1 MKTTLKFCIASLF
14 IGGFIYFCLQG
25 PKGDGAASR
34 SVGHGA
40 GPVGSLLASEAVH
53 VAASRLSFSE
63 PVRDFHV
70 VSGASLR
77 AEPWLTD
84 NGATV
89 TVSWENI
96 PSPSISEPFDWVG
109 FYCPSGADGSAY
121 LDYSFVG
128 ESPTHAEGRGSLKF
142 VLYNLRTDC
151 EFRYYKNSTLTTLL
165 AVSNKVNFRG
175 GKSEPLQG
183 HLALTEDP
191 TQMRVSWTTGNSTTP
206 VVYYGLSRDNLTLSA
221 TGTSKTYTI
230 SDLCGPPAN
239 DSSFFVDPGSL
250 HDVLLTNLK
259 PKTMYYYKYGS
270 GDSFS
275 EVKNFTTAIVAG
287 DTTPFKF
294 IMYGD
299 MGLSSP
305 PGAETTAQLVLNEV
319 LGGAAFVMHQG
330 DLSYALGHAV
340 KWDTWMNLIEP
351 YASLAPYM
359 ISIGNHE
366 YDHEVGGSK
375 DPSHAG
381 GEGFHPEW
389 GNFVYDSAGECGVP
403 PFYRFH
409 MPDNGN
415 SVFWYRYDYGL
426 VHFTVISTE
435 HDFTPG
441 SPMYSWIE
449 KDLQS
454 VNRELTPWLIF
465 VGHRPMYCSVKYPSD
480 YRVAVGIQEALED
493 LFYEHSVDLAV
504 WAHYHFYERT
514 CAVYK
519 QVCDPKGTVHIVVGS
534 AGYELD
540 DAGTYNVPWSIYHEI
555 NFGYL
560 RVQVANASALHLEYV
575 HNKDRIITD
584 QVWLLKKPDVL
595 RLHRSVT
602 VNQY

>member
-1 MKTTLKFCIASLF
+1 MKTTLKFCITANASLF
-14 IGGFIYFCLQG
+14 IGGIIYFCLQG
-25 PKGDGAASR
+25 TPYGDSAVSR
-34 SVGHGA
+34 RIRHGA
-40 GPVGSLLASEAVH
+40 GQARSLLASGVVH

-63 PVRDFHV
+63 PVRDLRD

-84 NGATV
+84 NGTTV

-96 PSPSISEPFDWVG
+96 HSPSISQPFDWVG
-109 FYCPSGADGSAY
+109 LYCTSGADGRAY
-121 LDYSFVG
+121 LDYSFIS

-151 EFRYYKNSTLTTLL
+151 EFRYYQNSTLTTLL

-175 GKSEPLQG
+175 GKSRPLRG

-191 TQMRVSWTTGNSTTP
+191 TQMRVSWTTGSSTRP

-270 GDSFS
+270 GVSFS
-275 EVKNFTTAIVAG
+275 EVKNFTTAVVAG
-287 DTTPFKF
+287 DTTRFKF

-330 DLSYALGHAV
+330 DLSYALGRAV

-359 ISIGNHE
+359 IGIGNHE

-375 DPSHAG
+375 DPSHTG

-389 GNFVYDSAGECGVP
+389 GNFGYDSAGECGVP

-415 SVFWYRYDYGL
+415 SVFWYSFDYGL

-449 KDLQS
+449 KDFQS
-454 VNRELTPWLIF
+454 VNR
-465 VGHRPMYCSVKYPSD
+465 
-480 YRVAVGIQEALED
+480 
-493 LFYEHSVDLAV
+493 
-504 WAHYHFYERT
+504 
-514 CAVYK
+514 
-519 QVCDPKGTVHIVVGS
+519 
-534 AGYELD
+534 
-540 DAGTYNVPWSIYHEI
+540 N
-555 NFGYL
+555 
-560 RVQVANASALHLEYV
+560 
-575 HNKDRIITD
+575 
-584 QVWLLKKPDVL
+584 
-595 RLHRSVT
+595 
-602 VNQY
+602 

>member
-84 NGATV
+84 NGAAV

-151 EFRYYKNSTLTTLL
+151 EFRYYQNSTLTTLL

-221 TGTSKTYTI
+221 TGTS
-230 SDLCGPPAN
+230 DL
-239 DSSFFVDPGSL
+239 
-250 HDVLLTNLK
+250 H
-259 PKTMYYYKYGS
+259 
-270 GDSFS
+270 
-275 EVKNFTTAIVAG
+275 
-287 DTTPFKF
+287 
-294 IMYGD
+294 
-299 MGLSSP
+299 
-305 PGAETTAQLVLNEV
+305 
-319 LGGAAFVMHQG
+319 
-330 DLSYALGHAV
+330 
-340 KWDTWMNLIEP
+340 
-351 YASLAPYM
+351 
-359 ISIGNHE
+359 
-366 YDHEVGGSK
+366 
-375 DPSHAG
+375 
-381 GEGFHPEW
+381 
-389 GNFVYDSAGECGVP
+389 
-403 PFYRFH
+403 
-409 MPDNGN
+409 
-415 SVFWYRYDYGL
+415 
-426 VHFTVISTE
+426 HF
-435 HDFTPG
+435 
-441 SPMYSWIE
+441 
-449 KDLQS
+449 
-454 VNRELTPWLIF
+454 
-465 VGHRPMYCSVKYPSD
+465 
-480 YRVAVGIQEALED
+480 
-493 LFYEHSVDLAV
+493 
-504 WAHYHFYERT
+504 
-514 CAVYK
+514 
-519 QVCDPKGTVHIVVGS
+519 
-534 AGYELD
+534 
-540 DAGTYNVPWSIYHEI
+540 
-555 NFGYL
+555 
-560 RVQVANASALHLEYV
+560 
-575 HNKDRIITD
+575 
-584 QVWLLKKPDVL
+584 
-595 RLHRSVT
+595 
-602 VNQY
+602 